1 MSATPKRQI
10 LRPASRPDLAPH
22 DYETLAEFRYLLMR
36 FAQFSEQA
44 AHAAGLAPRQ
54 HQALLAIKGYP
65 GGGAATIGD
74 LAERLG
80 IRHHSTVGLV
90 DRLVSRG
97 YLIRREDPGDRRRTF
112 VSLTASGEHALA
124 GLAAAHRRELRR
136 VAPLLKS
143 LLGRLGAEA
152 GMQTHPRPSTHRPHP
167 IRPERVR
174 SRTVPSWRPKQP
186 GPP

>member
-1 MSATPKRQI
+1 MSATPKRQS
-10 LRPASRPDLAPH
+10 PQVPSQHELAPH
-22 DYETLAEFRYLLMR
+22 DYEILAEFRYLLMR
-36 FAQFSEQA
+36 FAAFSEQA

-65 GGGAATIGD
+65 GGAAVTIGD

-97 YLIRREDPGDRRRTF
+97 HLVRSRDPHDRRRTLL
-112 VSLTASGEHALA
+112 SLTASGEQALA
-124 GLAAAHRRELRR
+124 GLSAAHRRELRR

-143 LLGRLGAEA
+143 LLGRLGPQEL
-152 GMQTHPRPSTHRPHP
+152 HD
-167 IRPERVR
+167 
-174 SRTVPSWRPKQP
+174 RT
-186 GPP
+186 

>member
-1 MSATPKRQI
+1 MSATPKRQ
-10 LRPASRPDLAPH
+10 SRQAPSPHDLAAH
-22 DYETLAEFRYLLMR
+22 DYEILAEFRYLLMR
-36 FAQFSEQA
+36 FAAFSEKA

-65 GGGAATIGD
+65 GGAEATVGE

-97 YLIRREDPGDRRRTF
+97 YLVRREDRQDRRRTRL
-112 VSLTASGEHALA
+112 SLTPSGEQALA
-124 GLAAAHRRELRR
+124 GLAAAHRQELRR

-143 LLGRLGAEA
+143 LLGRLASVDDVA
-152 GMQTHPRPSTHRPHP
+152 S
-167 IRPERVR
+167 
-174 SRTVPSWRPKQP
+174 
-186 GPP
+186 

>member
-1 MSATPKRQI
+1 MSDTRKRHG
-10 LRPASRPDLAPH
+10 RPAAARHELARH
-22 DYETLAEFRYLLMR
+22 DYEILAEFRYLLRR
-36 FAQFSEQA
+36 FAAFSEQA

-65 GGGAATIGD
+65 GGRRATIGD

-97 YLIRREDPGDRRRTF
+97 YLLRREDRGDRRRTF
-112 VSLTASGEHALA
+112 LSLTATGERALA
-124 GLAAAHRRELRR
+124 RLSAAHRQELRR

-143 LLGRLGAEA
+143 LLSRLG
-152 GMQTHPRPSTHRPHP
+152 
-167 IRPERVR
+167 PEEDHGRV
-174 SRTVPSWRPKQP
+174 
-186 GPP
+186 

>member
-1 MSATPKRQI
+1 VRIAWCAGVRDMSQYDIFSPRMPMSATPKRQS
-10 LRPASRPDLAPH
+10 PPQPPSHELAPQ

-36 FAQFSEQA
+36 FVAFSEQA

-65 GGGAATIGD
+65 GAAPVTVGD

-97 YLIRREDPGDRRRTF
+97 YLTRRADPGDRRRTF
-112 VSLTASGEHALA
+112 LSLTASGEHALA
-124 GLAAAHRRELRR
+124 ALSAAHKRELRR

-143 LLGRLGAEA
+143 LLGRLG
-152 GMQTHPRPSTHRPHP
+152 
-167 IRPERVR
+167 PEELHGRA
-174 SRTVPSWRPKQP
+174 
-186 GPP
+186 